1 MALAAGALV
10 RHLAGSSADV
20 SVAGLGPAGG
30 ATIALGGLVAAFV
43 KLVSAVGAARARA
56 QLVGAASEHLREEVL
71 EARLAGEVSQPGHDD
86 HGPAPKLAT
95 ERAARDLAALTTHV
109 REVELAL
116 DAGVLRAARALFEL
130 VPVAVALVLVD
141 PWLAAG
147 ALLVLAPFGAALSRL
162 RRGLGARQA
171 RVLVETESLLAAADD
186 AVTHADLFRVYGA
199 EDRARATVR
208 SAGARVAE
216 LGTWVAVRGA
226 LLSSGNEVLG
236 ALALLAVVAGQGALP
251 AANRAQVVPFSV
263 VFFLAYKPMRD
274 LSDARLAWSK
284 GEAALGAIARAVG
297 GVLGARGTASGGAP
311 PPSLAAAPLDGLVCR
326 GLVLAHVGGAPIDL
340 TLAPGEI
347 VGIVAP
353 TGHGKTSLLRVL
365 LGLSLPER
373 GEVTYGARALSVE
386 LGPRERPF
394 AWVPQD
400 AALVAGTVLDNVV
413 LGGRVDEAAARSA
426 LDSVSGGRLGA
437 RADGDPSALSGGER
451 QWVAL
456 ARALVSGRP
465 ILLLDEPTSGLDAES
480 QTRVLEA
487 ISSLRG
493 TRTVVLVTHRL
504 EALSVCDR
512 VYDLEAR
519 AFVERGPLAGDAPGR
534 QTRAIS

>member
-10 RHLAGSSADV
+10 RVLAGSSVDV
-20 SVAGLGPAGG
+20 GVAGLAPAGG
-30 ATIALGGLVAAFV
+30 AAIALGGLVAALV

-130 VPVAVALVLVD
+130 VPVAVALLLVD

-147 ALLVLAPFGAALSRL
+147 ALLVLAPFGAVLSRL

-186 AVTHADLFRVYGA
+186 AVTHAELFRVYGA

-226 LLSSGNEVLG
+226 LLSAGNEVLG

-251 AANRAQVVPFSV
+251 AANRAHVIPFSV

-297 GVLGARGTASGGAP
+297 GVLGALGTASGGAP
-311 PPSLAAAPLDGLVCR
+311 PPSLASAPLEALVCR
-326 GLVLAHVGGAPIDL
+326 GLVLPHVGGAPIDL
-340 TLAPGEI
+340 ALTPGEI

-353 TGHGKTSLLRVL
+353 TGHGKTTLLRVL
-365 LGLSLPER
+365 LGLSRPER
-373 GEVTYGARALSVE
+373 GVVTFGARE
-386 LGPRERPF
+386 LLAELVPRERPF

-400 AALVAGTVLDNVV
+400 APLVAGTVLENVA
-413 LGGRVDEAAARSA
+413 LGGRVDEATARSA
-426 LDSVSGGRLGA
+426 LATVSGGRLGA
-437 RADGDPSALSGGER
+437 RAEGDPSTLSGGER

-465 ILLLDEPTSGLDAES
+465 VLLLDEPTSGLDGES
-480 QTRVLEA
+480 QARVLEA
-487 ISSLRG
+487 IAGLRG
-493 TRTVVLVTHRL
+493 ARTVVLVTHRL

-519 AFVERGPLAGDAPGR
+519 VFVERGPVGGAR
-534 QTRAIS
+534 VTS